1 MKRLLASS
9 CVVLLVVV
17 LGTFAHG
24 QNPIPSSENA
34 RHQLAIDLLRSINT
48 AELDYK
54 LRHTG
59 YADWKTLVTNAYFT
73 SSGTKWA
80 PKDSPLAKLQFSKSS
95 EILPEWSLR
104 LNVSA
109 DAKAYDLLLEDLK
122 DDKCGYAA
130 ITDDRGVIRQA
141 KSIDCKM

>member
-73 SSGTKWA
+73 SSGTNWA

-104 LNVSA
+104 LISVS
-109 DAKAYDLLLEDLK
+109 
-122 DDKCGYAA
+122 
-130 ITDDRGVIRQA
+130 DRRRAPARLASAGSPRAFWFARTAVFGDR
-141 KSIDCKM
+141 DR